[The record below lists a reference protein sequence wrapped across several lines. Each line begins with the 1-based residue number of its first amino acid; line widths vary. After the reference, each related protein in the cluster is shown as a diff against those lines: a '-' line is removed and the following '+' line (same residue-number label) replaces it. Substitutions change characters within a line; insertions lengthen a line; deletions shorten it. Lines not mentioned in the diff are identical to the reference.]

1 MIISDK
7 LWFNQNDSEIR
18 LKYSLG
24 RIFIDELSKNIIFET
39 IIFVKFDIQVVEF
52 NKKMSQN
59 LSKQMKLLRVAHNF
73 CILRNGW
80 LKYEQIGA
88 IMDNRWACSSGNVYY
103 HMRKM
108 YLYIW
113 NNYIR

>member
-39 IIFVKFDIQVVEF
+39 IIFAKSDIQVVEF

-59 LSKQMKLLRVAHNF
+59 LSKQMKLLRVAQF
-73 CILRNGW
+73 FYILRNDG
-80 LKYEQIGA
+80 LKCEQSGA
-88 IMDNRWACSSGNVYY
+88 IMNLIA
-103 HMRKM
+103 
-108 YLYIW
+108 
-113 NNYIR
+113 

>member
-39 IIFVKFDIQVVEF
+39 IIFAKSDIQVVEF

-59 LSKQMKLLRVAHNF
+59 LSKQMKLLRVAQF
-73 CILRNGW
+73 FYILRNDG
-80 LKYEQIGA
+80 LKCEQSGA
-88 IMDNRWACSSGNVYY
+88 DIVN
-103 HMRKM
+103 
-108 YLYIW
+108 IP
-113 NNYIR
+113 